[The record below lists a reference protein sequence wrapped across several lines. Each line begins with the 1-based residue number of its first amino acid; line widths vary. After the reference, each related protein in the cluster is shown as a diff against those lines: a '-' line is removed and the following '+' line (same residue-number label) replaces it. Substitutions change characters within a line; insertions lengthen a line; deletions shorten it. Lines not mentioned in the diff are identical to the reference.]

1 MFSWGQ
7 SDLQLG
13 CHPSLTLVIASA
25 KLWIE
30 EGLTGYVAGHLP
42 VNLSSCGIVHSFIGR
57 MHLLTLRYLPTG
69 DVCGFV
75 NRGMGSS
82 FLKQRLSPDC
92 SISSGSFSRLLFSG
106 YHLLLLADFGSA
118 QRVFRVRCCAF
129 CTGAKQ
135 TVRA

>member
-25 KLWIE
+25 RLWIE

-42 VNLSSCGIVHSFIGR
+42 VNLSSCGIVHSFVGR
-57 MHLLTLRYLPTG
+57 MRLLVFSYLPTG
-69 DVCGFV
+69 DLRDFV
-75 NRGMGSS
+75 DRWNGSS
-82 FLKQRLSPDC
+82 FRKQRLSPDC
-92 SISSGSFSRLLFSG
+92 SISSGYSSRLLFFG
-106 YHLLLLADFGSA
+106 YHLLLLADFRGA